1 MVQID
6 DIKNQKDIINYETR
20 QWNKSYKLI
29 WNIKV
34 WLKIYQ
40 INLKIKHKIKSD
52 WLNFRKLAKR

>member
-52 WLNFRKLAKR
+52 WLNIRKLELL